1 MGDMMTYLPSEITD
15 QVVRALDA
23 MPVVAITGMRQTGK
37 SAFLRE
43 QPELKG
49 RKYISHDDFAYP
61 AAAKENPDQFVATDE
76 PLIIDEAQ
84 RCPEL
89 FVAIRLAVDLDRVPG
104 RFILSG
110 SANFLLVKN
119 ISESLAGRTVYFNL
133 HPLSRRERQGS
144 TLGPPSLV
152 RCTNRFHH
160 RRSEVCR

>member
-1 MGDMMTYLPSEITD
+1 
-15 QVVRALDA
+15 

-37 SAFLRE
+37 STFLRE

-89 FVAIRLAVDLDRVPG
+89 FVAIRRAVDLDRVPG

-119 ISESLAGRTVYFNL
+119 ISESLAGRTVYFYL
-133 HPLSRRERQGS
+133 HPLRRRERQGS

-152 RCTNRFHH
+152 RCTNRFHN
-160 RRSEVCR
+160 RRPEVCR